1 MRAAVIICAA
11 GGSTRFEG
19 KTKKVFEK
27 AAGKP
32 LFLHS
37 VNLFSEMEE
46 VVQIILAA
54 AEQDHEKIKINW
66 EANLAFAGVELSAGG
81 DTRGE
86 TVAKAFELVREDI
99 DVAAVHDAAR
109 CCLTENWARDV
120 LQKAYQSGAAIL
132 ASPVTSTL
140 KRVSEEGII
149 CETVDRS
156 SLYSAQ
162 TPQAFSRQLFAEA
175 LDKCENPAEFSD
187 DSMMA
192 EKIGAKVH
200 IVETDDTNIKV
211 TKKSDIAIANAI
223 ISSREKKSPKTIH
236 PFREDQMW

>member
-1 MRAAVIICAA
+1 MKAAVIICAA

-37 VNLFSEMEE
+37 VNLFSEMDE

-54 AEQDHEKIKINW
+54 AEEDHEKIKLNW
-66 EANLAFAGVELSAGG
+66 EANLAFAGVQLSAGG
-81 DTRGE
+81 QTRGE
-86 TVAKAFELVREDI
+86 TVAKAFEMVSEAADI
-99 DVAAVHDAAR
+99 VAVHDAAR
-109 CCLTENWARDV
+109 CCLTEQWARKV
-120 LQKAYQSGAAIL
+120 LQKAYQTGAAIP
-132 ASPVTSTL
+132 ASPVTATL
-140 KRVSEEGII
+140 KRVSEEGVIS
-149 CETVDRS
+149 ETVNRN

-162 TPQAFSRQLFAEA
+162 TPQAFSRELFAKA
-175 LDKCENPAEFSD
+175 LAKCENLAEFSD

-192 EKIGAKVH
+192 ENIGAEVH

-211 TKKSDIAIANAI
+211 TKKADIAVANAV
-223 ISSREKKSPKTIH
+223 ISSREKKTPKTIH